1 MPKGFNA
8 GPTET
13 VRKESANEAHRLQM
27 EDAELTRNVHFKI
40 GKYEFTHDFFDSQHD
55 DGYLNAYSFGGH
67 AIILNYKRQTL
78 EFNGDWSFKVKLK
91 DENGWSIVP
100 IFMWVRYKKKAFGFL
115 IFLYRTHVMKELK
128 KYGIGQ
134 GEKAVL
140 WNILLKAHTF
150 ISVDFFLSFYIFLF
164 QNEII
169 FKIIALKRNFILTFA
184 AEITNTNN

>member
-67 AIILNYKRQTL
+67 TIILNYKRQTL
-78 EFNGDWSFKVKLK
+78 EFNGD
-91 DENGWSIVP
+91 
-100 IFMWVRYKKKAFGFL
+100 
-115 IFLYRTHVMKELK
+115 
-128 KYGIGQ
+128 
-134 GEKAVL
+134 
-140 WNILLKAHTF
+140 
-150 ISVDFFLSFYIFLF
+150 
-164 QNEII
+164 
-169 FKIIALKRNFILTFA
+169 
-184 AEITNTNN
+184 